1 MNPSYNPFAPGAG
14 TRPPELA
21 GRDDI
26 LDDIKIS
33 YTKAGRGLPSR
44 SFMLTGLRG
53 VGKTVLLNE
62 VARIAKESGRVITSS
77 IESPEKERLADLLYP
92 LMSQALRT
100 LSAEE
105 LAKDAIVK
113 AFGALKNFAKGLKVK
128 FNDIEITIG
137 GNEPGIA
144 DNGNIEYD
152 LPDMFEMIGAAAK
165 KANQT
170 WLLLID
176 EVQYLSQQDLSALIV
191 AMHRMSQMGLP
202 VVFVGAGLPQIAR
215 LAGEAKSYSERL
227 FDWRLIG
234 ALSPEAT
241 KQAVLVPLQTSDASI
256 DNDALDEFVIKTA
269 GYPFFIQ
276 TLAFYTWLTAEKS
289 PITRTDVQRAHQET
303 LKNLDG
309 GFFRVRFERLTDK
322 EIEYVKAMASFGS
335 GPYLVS
341 DIRKKIG
348 KTYGTLSR
356 QRDSLIKKGMIYS
369 PKFGYVDFTV
379 PLFSEFLTRTFK
391 S

>member
-1 MNPSYNPFAPGAG
+1 MNPSNNPFAPGAG

-26 LDDIKIS
+26 LNDVKIS
-33 YTKAGRGLPSR
+33 YTKASRGLPSR
-44 SFMLTGLRG
+44 SFMFTGLRG

-62 VARIAKESGRVITSS
+62 IARIADESGHVITSS
-77 IESPEKERLADLLYP
+77 IESPERERLADLLYP
-92 LMSQALRT
+92 LMGKVLRQ

-105 LAKDAIVK
+105 LAKDVITK
-113 AFGALKNFAKGLKVK
+113 AFGALKNFARGLKVR

-137 GNEPGIA
+137 GDTPGIA
-144 DNGNIEYD
+144 DSGNIEYD
-152 LPDMFEMIGAAAK
+152 LPDMFVLIGQAAQ

-176 EVQYLSQQDLSALIV
+176 EVQYLSEQDLSALIV
-191 AMHRMSQMGLP
+191 AMHKISQRGLP

-227 FDWRLIG
+227 FDWRRIG

-241 KQAVLVPLQTSDASI
+241 KQAVIIPLQSQNADI
-256 DNDALDEFVIKTA
+256 KEDALEKFVTETE

-276 TLAFYTWLTAEKS
+276 TLAFQSWLTAKES
-289 PITRTDVQRAHQET
+289 PIKLEDVQKAQDAAI
-303 LKNLDG
+303 KNLDE
-309 GFFRVRFERLTDK
+309 GFFRVRFERLTDR
-322 EIEYVKAMASFGS
+322 EIDYVKIMAMLGE

-341 DIRKKIG
+341 DIRKKS
-348 KTYGTLSR
+348 KESTAALSK
-356 QRDSLIKKGMIYS
+356 QRDGLIKKGMIFS
-369 PKFGYVDFTV
+369 PKYGYVDFTV
-379 PLFSEFLTRTFK
+379 PLFAEFLSRNN
-391 S
+391 